1 VRLSGENQNELFI
14 ASNLQ
19 KNLQSTGQ
27 FESDKRNSG
36 DAWIHNAIPTQALAC
51 LMQQIMSTINPPPH
65 ELLMELNQPG
75 NPSYEDYEASLIIGA
90 KMIRIQEG
98 DWDAMTAV
106 AYFKENFPC
115 SRFIVNYRS
124 DTDSQ
129 VKSELKAGWNSVE
142 TTRSATLNQYN
153 QFLLKFAEL
162 MGPKT
167 AQVVDMNEWVKD
179 VSILNDVV
187 KWLGFK
193 GCRFKALLHENHDG
207 YGRDNT
213 VLDLGPQ
220 CQYPHD

>member
-1 VRLSGENQNELFI
+1 
-14 ASNLQ
+14 
-19 KNLQSTGQ
+19 
-27 FESDKRNSG
+27 
-36 DAWIHNAIPTQALAC
+36 
-51 LMQQIMSTINPPPH
+51 
-65 ELLMELNQPG
+65 
-75 NPSYEDYEASLIIGA
+75 
-90 KMIRIQEG
+90 MIRIQAG
-98 DWDAMTAV
+98 DWGAMTAV

-124 DTDSQ
+124 DTDGQ
-129 VKSELKAGWNSVE
+129 VKSELKAGWKPNE
-142 TTRSATLNQYN
+142 NKQKLIQYN

-193 GCRFKALLHENHDG
+193 GCRFKALLHENYDR
-207 YGRDNT
+207 YERDTT